1 MSNLNAGT
9 AWRFL
14 LVGGAATGLQYLLLA
29 MFVWLGVF
37 DGVTASAVGFAI
49 AAVANYLLNARF
61 TFATSNRHSH
71 GLPRFAATAAAGCL
85 INTLVLDTL
94 VGFGVAFF
102 LAQLIAT
109 GVVFVWNYMINA
121 IWTFRPQQ

>member
-1 MSNLNAGT
+1 MSNINAST

-29 MFVWLGVF
+29 IFVWLGVF
-37 DGVTASAVGFAI
+37 DGVTASAVGFVI

-61 TFATSNRHSH
+61 TFATNNRHRH

-85 INTLVLDTL
+85 INTLVLDAL
-94 VGFGVAFF
+94 VGFGVVFF